1 MQLETVSL
9 PCHQHDQFHPQIL
22 DSVATTWTTQLC
34 PCYIQEYTMTRPSG
48 PSKHLS
54 LLSLP
59 TFITKVTIIVTRH
72 SPQSLL
78 RSSKGSHTTTTVT
91 LIRRGTEQSNLKT
104 CITITEAT
112 IKYTKSRNGK
122 TSHHGSSSCMAEN
135 RSQKRESTE
144 VEGEIER
151 DREREEWERERGPR
165 RDYINK
171 VNIQTITLSHT

>member
-1 MQLETVSL
+1 MQLEMVSL

-34 PCYIQEYTMTRPSG
+34 PCYMQEYTMTRPSG
-48 PSKHLS
+48 PSKHLG

-59 TFITKVTIIVTRH
+59 TFITNVTIIVTRH

-91 LIRRGTEQSNLKT
+91 LIRRRTEQSNLKT

-112 IKYTKSRNGK
+112 IKYTRSRNGK

-135 RSQKRESTE
+135 RSQ
-144 VEGEIER
+144 
-151 DREREEWERERGPR
+151 
-165 RDYINK
+165 
-171 VNIQTITLSHT
+171 